1 MKPNEASLL
10 LQYKV
15 LKHDLDELLK
25 SIYDDH
31 DLDIYQQRSILRDG
45 IKVISKRCAKV
56 IELSADENK
65 NEC

>member
-1 MKPNEASLL
+1 MSEVEMASLV

-25 SIYDDH
+25 SISDNSA
-31 DLDIYQQRSILRDG
+31 DLDIYEQRSLLRDG

-56 IELSADENK
+56 IELTED
-65 NEC
+65 

>member
-1 MKPNEASLL
+1 MNEDPNEASLV

-25 SIYDDH
+25 SISDNSA
-31 DLDIYQQRSILRDG
+31 DLDIYEQRSLLRDG

-56 IELSADENK
+56 IELTED
-65 NEC
+65 